1 MRPRISRLGE
11 ETWVVEFE
19 PRLDPHTND
28 RVLAMARAMDR
39 QKLAGVLDIVPA
51 IASLAVHV
59 EADLIDEDALYATL
73 EHLADVPGEEQ
84 APRASHDVPV
94 CYEGAHAPDLQAVAD
109 WSGCSTSEV
118 ITRHSGIEYRVFM
131 IGFLPGFAYLG
142 AVDDR
147 IAAPRRAVPRLK
159 VPAGSVGI
167 AGSQTGVYPLES
179 PGGWQIVGRTP
190 IGMFDPRREP
200 PVRMQAGD
208 RVRFVPIDPSEFAR
222 VAASQEEAF
231 R

>member
-1 MRPRISRLGE
+1 VRPRICRLGE

-19 PRLDPHTND
+19 PRLDPQTND

-39 QKLAGVLDIVPA
+39 QKLAGVLDVVPA

-59 EADLIDEDALYATL
+59 DGDLIDEEVLSATL
-73 EHLADVPGEEQ
+73 DRLSDVRVEPESS
-84 APRASHDVPV
+84 RASHDVPV
-94 CYEGAHAPDLQAVAD
+94 CYERTCGPDLEAVAE

-118 ITRHSGIEYRVFM
+118 IARHSGIEYRVFM

-142 AVDDR
+142 TVDDR
-147 IAAPRRAVPRLK
+147 IAAPRRAAPRLK

-167 AGSQTGVYPLES
+167 AARQTGVYPLES

-190 IGMFDPRREP
+190 IGMFDPRRQP

-208 RVRFVPIDPSEFAR
+208 RVRFVPIDSAEFAR
-222 VAASQEEAF
+222 LAASPEGAF

>member
-19 PRLDPHTND
+19 PRLDPQTND

-39 QKLAGVLDIVPA
+39 QKLAGVLDVVPA

-59 EADLIDEDALYATL
+59 DGDLIDEDVLSATL
-73 EHLADVPGEEQ
+73 ERLADVPLQQG

-94 CYEGAHAPDLQAVAD
+94 CYDGTYGPDLQAVAD
-109 WSGCSTSEV
+109 WSGCSPSEV
-118 ITRHSGIEYRVFM
+118 VARHSATEYRVFM

-142 AVDDR
+142 TVDDR
-147 IAAPRRAVPRLK
+147 IAAPRRAAPRLK

-167 AGSQTGVYPLES
+167 AGRQTGVYPLES

-190 IGMFDPRREP
+190 IGMFDPRRQP

-208 RVRFVPIDPSEFAR
+208 RVRFVPIDPTEFAR
-222 VAASQEEAF
+222 LTTSQEGAF
-231 R
+231 G

>member
-11 ETWVVEFE
+11 ETWVVELE
-19 PRLDPHTND
+19 PSLDPQTND

-59 EADLIDEDALYATL
+59 EADLIDEDALSATL
-73 EHLADVPGEEQ
+73 EHLADVPFEEE
-84 APRASHDVPV
+84 ASRASHDVPV
-94 CYEGAHAPDLQAVAD
+94 CYEGAHAPDLQAVAE

-118 ITRHSGIEYRVFM
+118 IARHSGIEYRVFM

-147 IAAPRRAVPRLK
+147 IAAPRQAVPRLK

-167 AGSQTGVYPLES
+167 AGRQTGVYPIES

-222 VAASQEEAF
+222 LAASQDGAF

>member
-1 MRPRISRLGE
+1 MRPRICRLGE

-19 PRLDPHTND
+19 PRLDPNTND

-39 QKLAGVLDIVPA
+39 QKLAGVLDVVPA

-59 EADLIDEDALYATL
+59 DGDLIDEEVLSATL
-73 EHLADVPGEEQ
+73 DRLSEVRVEPESS
-84 APRASHDVPV
+84 RASHDVPV
-94 CYEGAHAPDLQAVAD
+94 CYEGACGPDLEAVAE

-118 ITRHSGIEYRVFM
+118 IARHSGIEYRVFM

-142 AVDDR
+142 TVDDR
-147 IAAPRRAVPRLK
+147 IAAPRRAAPRLK

-167 AGSQTGVYPLES
+167 AGRQTGVYPIES

-190 IGMFDPRREP
+190 IGMFDPLRRP

-208 RVRFVPIDPSEFAR
+208 RVRFVPIDPTEFAR
-222 VAASQEEAF
+222 LAASQEGAF